1 MVQNFCCCWCLVLLV
16 TVGRSA
22 LRFENT
28 LWTFSAEIQQATD
41 DYSTAGLLYYG
52 AVLCTTTQPMQYILC
67 SATQQFEAVRS
78 FKAGVGI
85 HHYTM
90 TTIQPTAA
98 RLVGSS
104 IYEYGSTA
112 RAIHDGRR
120 RLIAVRRV
128 GGDGASD
135 GGAAGA
141 TLSAGVA
148 CMDQAVNHCH
158 SDGSSCSPVFTTAT
172 TTRLPPPPQQPLVC
186 PVEVKHDTHQKM

>member
-22 LRFENT
+22 LRFGNT
-28 LWTFSAEIQQATD
+28 LWTFSAEIQQASD
-41 DYSTAGLLYYG
+41 GRLLNCGTTILWSSSMYYYI
-52 AVLCTTTQPMQYILC
+52 AQYILC
-67 SATQQFEAVRS
+67 TTTQQFEAVRS

-90 TTIQPTAA
+90 TTIRLQLGRQYIRVRLYCQSYTRRTTTAH
-98 RLVGSS
+98 SS
-104 IYEYGSTA
+104 SSRRWR
-112 RAIHDGRR
+112 RAD
-120 RLIAVRRV
+120 V
-128 GGDGASD
+128 GGS
-135 GGAAGA
+135 GAAGA

-172 TTRLPPPPQQPLVC
+172 STRLPPPPQQPPVC
-186 PVEVKHDTHQKM
+186 PVEVKHDTHWKM

>member
-1 MVQNFCCCWCLVLLV
+1 MYYYIALV
-16 TVGRSA
+16 
-22 LRFENT
+22 
-28 LWTFSAEIQQATD
+28 
-41 DYSTAGLLYYG
+41 Y
-52 AVLCTTTQPMQYILC
+52 TT
-67 SATQQFEAVRS
+67 TQQFEAVRS

-98 RLVGSS
+98 RIVGSS

-128 GGDGASD
+128 GGGGAGS
-135 GGAAGA
+135 GGGSAAGA

-172 TTRLPPPPQQPLVC
+172 TTRLPPPPPQQPPVC
-186 PVEVKHDTHQKM
+186 PVEVKHDTHWKM